1 MFEGVPVLCIHT
13 INYQNMNFPS
23 LFKTKLKSPWQYGKS
38 ADLKIFNYKKI
49 KLALMLKWEKFHVF
63 PLHNVHTGTQ
73 ARPKDHG
80 KFAKHY
86 H

>member
-1 MFEGVPVLCIHT
+1 
-13 INYQNMNFPS
+13 
-23 LFKTKLKSPWQYGKS
+23 
-38 ADLKIFNYKKI
+38 
-49 KLALMLKWEKFHVF
+49 MLKWEKFHVF